1 MSAGSPFG
9 ALALPLPPGVS
20 LEEVLGSLSPQQRAT
35 LGGSQ
40 AAPAPSP
47 AVPPSLLGAQPP
59 QMPEPSPSAPALPSL
74 VGQPM
79 PAMPQGAA
87 PAMPRPPTAPS
98 EEEADNPTANAVPAQ
113 GQAPLSLAPPGTPLA
128 PTPASPTGAAKS
140 AAPETGLGEVLKR
153 MGDSGFGDQ
162 MLALS
167 AGLLSGRGASG
178 WAKGLAGM
186 SKAAETGATLDIA
199 RQKQALE
206 NLKAQRE
213 QRTLTGNAQY
223 VMGKIPG
230 ITADQA
236 VTLGSNS
243 TFMNEL
249 FKGVLPPTE
258 LFKQYT
264 DGNGNIWNQNA
275 RTGQATVALK
285 ADEDKT
291 QRPLTDPAERA
302 KFGIAAD
309 DSKPYQVDANNK
321 VSAIGGGG
329 TSVSVDLGKKAAGE
343 ADAQILKKID
353 TSYDKAQG
361 ALGTLAAIGRQKQAI
376 DRGIISGWGADWQTQ
391 ARAMAGK
398 LLGLSD
404 EDVTNSQAFEGAAAS
419 KSAELA
425 KAISQ
430 AGHTTNMDLQLG
442 KTIAGGDRS
451 KTEAAI
457 RQIIDAQELLAKD
470 TIAHHNSG
478 VDRYVGASPDMKDRM
493 GWYHVETPDVYR
505 YGQGT
510 PNPVADPGSAPP
522 PMTRMIGGKTYSKGP
537 DGHWYEGK

>member
-20 LEEVLGSLSPQQRAT
+20 LDEVLGSLSPQQRAA
-35 LGGSQ
+35 LGGAQ
-40 AAPAPSP
+40 AAPAQPP
-47 AVPPSLLGAQPP
+47 AAPPSLLGAQPP
-59 QMPEPSPSAPALPSL
+59 QMPEPSMPSTPALPSL
-74 VGQPM
+74 VGQL
-79 PAMPQGAA
+79 A
-87 PAMPRPPTAPS
+87 PAMPKPVAPVAPRPVAPVA
-98 EEEADNPTANAVPAQ
+98 EDDADKPVPNAVPAQ
-113 GQAPLSLAPPGTPLA
+113 GRAPLSLAPPSAPATPA
-128 PTPASPTGAAKS
+128 VPASPAATEPSFGDRLASGLKQNS
-140 AAPETGLGEVLKR
+140 DLLIGLGTGLMSTRGL
-153 MGDSGFGDQ
+153 GNG
-162 MLALS
+162 LA
-167 AGLLSGRGASG
+167 AGLQLAQKSEKDRAVTDL
-178 WAKGLAGM
+178 AKAEFGLKQQ
-186 SKAAETGATLDIA
+186 KAA
-199 RQKQALE
+199 Q
-206 NLKAQRE
+206 E
-213 QRTLTGNAQY
+213 QRALTGNAQY

-230 ITADQA
+230 ISADQA
-236 VTLGSNS
+236 LTLGSNS

-258 LFKQYT
+258 LFKQYQ
-264 DGNGNIWNQNA
+264 DKDGNIWSQNA

-302 KFGIAAD
+302 KYGIAAD
-309 DSKPYQVDANNK
+309 DQKPYQVDANNK

-361 ALGTLAAIGRQKQAI
+361 AIGTLAAIGRQKQAI

-404 EDVTNSQAFEGAAAS
+404 EDVSNSQAFEGAAAS

-470 TIAHHNSG
+470 TIAHHNAG

-493 GWYHVETPDVYR
+493 GWYHVETPEVYR